1 MFILTQHRAEIV
13 DTSKCFGICIVD
25 DTTVIRAYC
34 NDIRAYC
41 NDTSNWIMLGFYKT
55 RERAKDV
62 IQEINTALCENRISF
77 DMPED

>member
-1 MFILTQHRAEIV
+1 
-13 DTSKCFGICIVD
+13 
-25 DTTVIRAYC
+25 
-34 NDIRAYC
+34 
-41 NDTSNWIMLGFYKT
+41 MLGFYKT